1 MLTEVL
7 HGSVGSMVNVLTSLV
22 KSILTNGKCYISLL
36 ICTFLRDESF
46 IVHPAVNQSPS
57 MLQC

>member
-1 MLTEVL
+1 MLAEVL

-22 KSILTNGKCYISLL
+22 KSIVTNSKCYISLL

-46 IVHPAVNQSPS
+46 IVLPAVSQSPS
-57 MLQC
+57 VLQF

>member
-1 MLTEVL
+1 MLAEVL
-7 HGSVGSMVNVLTSLV
+7 HESVGTMGNVLTSLG
-22 KSILTNGKCYISLL
+22 KSIVTNGKCYISFL

-57 MLQC
+57 VLHC